1 MIRRPPRST
10 LFPYTTLFRSFSLR
24 QQVADQITDGM
35 CLARAG
41 RTLNQH
47 AAVLFKLPRDPNLFG
62 IGGPAEQNAHALL
75 RPCGF
80 GGFRTCPLSLR
91 GWGHFPHTTLGGP
104 RRETPPA

>member
-62 IGGPAEQNAHALL
+62 IGGHAEAKGLDGLRRCVFRGFPICLL
-75 RPCGF
+75 GIGDGR
-80 GGFRTCPLSLR
+80 L
-91 GWGHFPHTTLGGP
+91 FPYDIYEMPHS
-104 RRETPPA
+104 